1 MVLTRAFAGLVLLGL
16 AATPSLAQQ
25 NSSLAQQNKNI
36 RGTITAFDGSTLRV
50 DTYEGAKVSISMPA
64 DTRIATTKPFSLA
77 DVKPGMKLGVTTVTR
92 PSDGAQ
98 IALEVHPISATARD
112 GLSPHDL
119 KPGSTMNN
127 GYVEA
132 TVAANGATELT
143 LDYKSGTVKVLVVP
157 ETAMAQA
164 VPGVLADLKPGEAVF
179 VAVTQEGEKMT
190 ATRAQVS
197 KDGVKPPM

>member
-1 MVLTRAFAGLVLLGL
+1 MVMSRAFAGLVLLGL
-16 AATPSLAQQ
+16 AATPA
-25 NSSLAQQNKNI
+25 LAQQNKNI
-36 RGTITAFDGSTLRV
+36 RGTIEAFDGSTLKV
-50 DTYEGAKVSISMPA
+50 ETYEGAKVSVSMPA
-64 DTRIATTKPFSLA
+64 DVRVSTSKPFSLS

-92 PSDGAQ
+92 PADGAQ

-132 TVAANGATELT
+132 TVGSTGGTELT
-143 LDYKSGTVKVLVVP
+143 LDYKSGKVKVLIVP

-164 VPGVLADLKPGEAVF
+164 APGALTDLKAGEAVF
-179 VAVTQEGEKMT
+179 VAATQEGEKLV

>member
-1 MVLTRAFAGLVLLGL
+1 MIVSRAFAGLVLLGL
-16 AATPSLAQQ
+16 AATPAFAQQ
-25 NSSLAQQNKNI
+25 AKNI
-36 RGTITAFDGSTLRV
+36 RGTIDAFDGSVLKVT
-50 DTYEGAKVSISMPA
+50 TYEGAKVSIAMPA
-64 DTRIATTKPFSLA
+64 DVRVSTSKPFSLS
-77 DVKPGMKLGVTTVTR
+77 DVIPGLKLGVTTVTR
-92 PSDGAQ
+92 PADGAQ
-98 IALEVHPISATARD
+98 IALEIHPISATARD

-132 TVAANGATELT
+132 TVGANGGTEIT
-143 LDYKSGTVKVLVVP
+143 LDYKSGKVKVLIVP

-164 VPGVLADLKPGEAVF
+164 VPGTLADLKAGEAVF
-179 VAVTQEGEKMT
+179 VAVTQDGQTMT